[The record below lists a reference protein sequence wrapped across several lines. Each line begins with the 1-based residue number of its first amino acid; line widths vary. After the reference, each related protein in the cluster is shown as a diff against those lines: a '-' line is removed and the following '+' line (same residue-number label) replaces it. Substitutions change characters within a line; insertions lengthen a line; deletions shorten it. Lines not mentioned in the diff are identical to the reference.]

1 MLRHAPLLL
10 LLAFKGTQA
19 CNYEDAATA
28 MFGASC
34 AALMGSDQAGFCTAG
49 HPQSAFIGY
58 VCGTSCGLADT
69 YKSTYP
75 NAYGVHDND
84 GLFQQV
90 MGSAGGGNRADTAP
104 GPDSAY
110 YAYYEDIVDADPNTP
125 GKQIS
130 KFSCSQLQE
139 AGTFWGTGL
148 PGFCT
153 PVVSAICP
161 ESYDAICVPAGYAAK
176 AVSTECDLQCEGWCN
191 QYTCDMP
198 GCADCSRL
206 DEKKCGVTG
215 ANDCDWWCNRYTCG
229 SEHCSGCSVCDKVAA
244 DTQCAWW
251 CNAHTMPGAAFP
263 FDECNGCPPTTRRL
277 ATDERS

>member
-84 GLFQQV
+84 GVFQQV

-191 QYTCDMP
+191 QYTVRPSQVRIAHAHENALENVLAAAHLAPNDVGAPHGSPRSATCP
-198 GCADCSRL
+198 G
-206 DEKKCGVTG
+206 VPT
-215 ANDCDWWCNRYTCG
+215 
-229 SEHCSGCSVCDKVAA
+229 AA
-244 DTQCAWW
+244 AS
-251 CNAHTMPGAAFP
+251 
-263 FDECNGCPPTTRRL
+263 TRRS
-277 ATDERS
+277 AA